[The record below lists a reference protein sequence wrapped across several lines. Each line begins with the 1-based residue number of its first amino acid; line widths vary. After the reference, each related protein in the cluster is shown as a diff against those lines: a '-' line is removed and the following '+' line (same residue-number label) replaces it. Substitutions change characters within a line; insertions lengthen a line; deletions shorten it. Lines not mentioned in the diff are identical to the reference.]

1 MKARFILIIMAVGV
15 LILSGCITYD
25 RPVALIELAFPP
37 GGLWLLIRRD
47 GDTSLSYGELPAY
60 QVVKNGTFDIDE
72 VFKKLETRLYDVV
85 PTGNQPYGL
94 VFLRFSDGS
103 REDYLIY
110 DRAFAKELFKVA
122 CANIVS
128 KDEYPAVKLITDEC
142 AKLSGTTP

>member
-1 MKARFILIIMAVGV
+1 MKSLLILIIMAVGV
-15 LILSGCITYD
+15 LILSGCNTYD
-25 RPVALIELAFPP
+25 RQVILIDLAFPP
-37 GGLWLLIRRD
+37 GGLRLHISRD
-47 GDTSLSYGELPAY
+47 GDTNLFYGELPAIGFI
-60 QVVKNGTFDIDE
+60 KKGTIDIDE

-85 PTGNQPYGL
+85 LTGNQPYGL